1 MIFAPELETSR
12 LNESMKIMTT
22 KQSWKPVTIGG
33 VTGILMGAGA
43 MYATKLNTPKLDG
56 SVEPADQPQAVN
68 EAATHDELSFGEA
81 FQTARAE
88 LGPGGVFRWHGN
100 IYNTY
105 TAEEWNQLSQVDKET
120 LAKRVDAE
128 VSPSDIDTNEI
139 ARAESHQETV
149 EDVTVA
155 EVASATSEE
164 ELSGVNAGTATVAS
178 VDETETVQT
187 TAEKPAENPAE
198 EDNDVRV
205 VGFGHVQLP
214 DGHYVAVEEV
224 DINGQRVAVVDVDN
238 DGMPDIAM
246 SDINHNQQADE
257 GEIID
262 LHTGEALSFTNTVG
276 DDEMYAGN
284 DASMPEVDPTLL

>member
-155 EVASATSEE
+155 EVTSATSEE

-187 TAEKPAENPAE
+187 TDEKPAE
-198 EDNDVRV
+198 DDDVRV